1 MEYER
6 KSYEIF
12 IHAHLRDAE
21 TLAAG
26 QKPLFQPKS
35 VMGPDFARATQQ
47 STAAPAADFFTAPV
61 QQPAVPVQ
69 PVNPM
74 QAGSVPYA
82 AAPYQQP
89 FAGGYPMGG
98 MTPGAIPAANPWMTA
113 SPMMPQQGSGNLPP
127 LGNTV
132 NPLQSS
138 GFGVRSQALC
148 RPRRRPR
155 PVQPAR
161 GADGYAPQTPLQP
174 MNPMTN
180 VGYMQS
186 AYLF

>member
-1 MEYER
+1 MNGNRMKYSSTPTYGMQKR
-6 KSYEIF
+6 SPLGK
-12 IHAHLRDAE
+12 
-21 TLAAG
+21 
-26 QKPLFQPKS
+26 KPLFQPKS

-98 MTPGAIPAANPWMTA
+98 MTPGTIPVANPWMTA
-113 SPMMPQQGSGNLPP
+113 FPVMPQQGSGNLPP

-138 GFGVRSQALC
+138 GFGVRSQGFVPPQTAAA
-148 RPRRRPR
+148 PN
-155 PVQPAR
+155 VQPR
-161 GADGYAPQTPLQP
+161 GRWDMRPKRPCSP
-174 MNPMTN
+174 
-180 VGYMQS
+180 
-186 AYLF
+186 

>member
-1 MEYER
+1 MNGNRMKYSSTPTYGMQKR
-6 KSYEIF
+6 SPLGK
-12 IHAHLRDAE
+12 
-21 TLAAG
+21 
-26 QKPLFQPKS
+26 KPLFQPKS

-47 STAAPAADFFTAPV
+47 STAAPAADLFTAPV
-61 QQPAVPVQ
+61 QQPAAPVQ

-98 MTPGAIPAANPWMTA
+98 MTPGTIPVANPWMTA

-138 GFGVRSQALC
+138 GFGVRSQGLC
-148 RPRRRPR
+148 PPRRQPR
-155 PVQPAR
+155 PMCSPQRR
-161 GADGYAPQTPLQP
+161 GRWDMRPTRPCSP
-174 MNPMTN
+174 
-180 VGYMQS
+180 
-186 AYLF
+186 